1 MWIKFLRWLLILLP
15 FGLIVLLISQKG
27 ELEAYVSRSIKTQ
40 NTDETTR
47 LLDKAVDSMYNYHQ
61 NGDTYEVTFLEFG
74 AKGCVACRKM
84 EFVLDEVR
92 DEYKNEVKVVFLNI
106 LKPENQLMMKY
117 YGVVAIP
124 TQILLDKTGS
134 EYFRHT
140 GYISY
145 NDLSQ
150 NFRLK

>member
-1 MWIKFLRWLLILLP
+1 MILLP

-74 AKGCVACRKM
+74 AKGCVACRK
-84 EFVLDEVR
+84 
-92 DEYKNEVKVVFLNI
+92 I
-106 LKPENQLMMKY
+106 
-117 YGVVAIP
+117 
-124 TQILLDKTGS
+124 
-134 EYFRHT
+134 
-140 GYISY
+140 
-145 NDLSQ
+145 
-150 NFRLK
+150 